1 MSFFIA
7 RVSSGVWLNPH
18 HRCPL
23 AECLCC
29 RSDHG
34 TATPLEGSERLLD
47 DVKEVLNR
55 KRVYAAGC
63 IYNAMPVAQ
72 GEVAEITGLPP
83 RLFRRPSCSRSW
95 RQSVTATLFSRWW
108 FLDAQRANRGRRLR
122 PCSRVRSPASRW
134 TRKYIP
140 HALETDEQSQMVI
153 DDLA

>member
-95 RQSVTATLFSRWW
+95 RQSVTATLFSRGW
-108 FLDAQRANRGRRLR
+108 FLAAQRANRGGRLR
-122 PCSRVRSPASRW
+122 RFTRVALDAILVEPRRSAAETPLLYGAE
-134 TRKYIP
+134 
-140 HALETDEQSQMVI
+140 ALEGC
-153 DDLA
+153 